1 MLPTLTLAKAHV
13 EQITD
18 HARAEAPNE
27 CCGILAGNR
36 ATVSTVYQ
44 TANVDKSP
52 VKYTIDPKDMQR
64 IFREVEAAGTDVL
77 AFYHSHTATEAYP
90 SVTDIKFM
98 PPPGLFDYHY
108 LIISL
113 ADAER
118 PVLRAFRHMGEG
130 AVEEIEL
137 SFIE

>member
-27 CCGILAGNR
+27 CCGILTGNS

-44 TANVDKSP
+44 TVNRDKSP

-64 IFREVEAAGTDVL
+64 VFREAETAGTEVL

-90 SVTDIKFM
+90 SVTDIKLM

-108 LIISL
+108 LIVSL
-113 ADAER
+113 GDTER
-118 PVLRAFRHMGEG
+118 PVLRGFRYIGEG

-137 SFIE
+137 SIIN